1 VHHRRDVRG
10 RRSRS
15 DLRHDRGRVVFLVCD
30 EETTMIKKVTRER
43 AKEYAAIALRLL
55 VSAAIVAAVLFYTC
69 STQ

>member
-1 VHHRRDVRG
+1 
-10 RRSRS
+10 
-15 DLRHDRGRVVFLVCD
+15 
-30 EETTMIKKVTRER
+30 MIKKVTRER